1 MFVLDST
8 IGCITASESEVL
20 DIYRSLPTV
29 LSTADAKPASTE
41 AYVYAI
47 KENAGARVYLALVA
61 DNRRIYVYTKPG
73 KAESGNGYPH
83 TFEEALA
90 LTKSMGFFPEPIN
103 LSYGSAMREVVIRN
117 IKIFRTPA
125 SKAGLLLKHG
135 MLGAPTLPNAKTSQP
150 AQKQTAAIS
159 PIAASI
165 ISPTIPPASPAPTIP
180 LAAPTPSIPVAV
192 PSPSTPVA
200 QPALSAPV
208 AQTAPPISA
217 AEPVSPSRVAPP
229 TPQSPPVAAHV
240 STPAGRQETPDWD
253 ERAKAASAIS
263 ELQYELRVVVTEKDA
278 QLVQLQQLSAL
289 QQVTAAELA
298 DVKNECA
305 RVTTERDTLVQV
317 GEQLESVFIE
327 RNTATGKLQELAAQ
341 HHAATT
347 ELVSARQECARLTE
361 ERDALA
367 QVKKELEAVATE
379 RDVAA
384 GKLQELSER
393 QQAATTELVAAQE
406 LSARLTEERDALKLS
421 AHGTEQAS
429 SESASLQKK
438 IAALSKQVDQ
448 ATHRDVELTAECA
461 ALAETAAKTDEY
473 AKTLAAERDAA
484 VERIEHLTAENGSL
498 CSQKDALRAELA
510 SLRAEKEAALLRIG
524 VLEQQ
529 SLAVGLEMSALRNKV
544 ELLADEREILL
555 GENRELTRVVDATI
569 AAATNDMDHS
579 AAAVRVEVAKPW
591 LTPDQIAAPD
601 EATCTA
607 SAAERFQLPEFQD
620 LNFPAF
626 DTGYATSSPASP
638 AVQVP
643 TVAEKPMEFTALADL
658 HDFFPA
664 ELDDEASPGRFLLSA
679 GLKAIEYSCLDDV
692 VELHQSINNAYL
704 SPDGKGQESCRGY
717 ICSLKKGTS
726 MQVFAALLG
735 IQSGRTS
742 VYVPEVQPEDEQSY
756 ARTIRGAIS
765 FAEEVGLMMEPVK
778 LGASSLQQQE
788 CLTRCPVLRSVH

>member
-1 MFVLDST
+1 MFVLDSA
-8 IGCITASESEVL
+8 IGCIAASESEVL
-20 DIYRSLPTV
+20 DLYRSLPTV
-29 LSTADAKPASTE
+29 MSAAGSKPASME
-41 AYVYAI
+41 AYVCAI
-47 KENAGARVYLALVA
+47 KEKAGTRVYLALVA
-61 DNRRIYVYTKPG
+61 DNRKIYVYTKPG
-73 KAESGNGYPH
+73 KSDSDEGYQH
-83 TFEEALA
+83 TVEEALS
-90 LTKSMGFFPEPIN
+90 LTKSMGFFPEPVT
-103 LSYGSAMREVVIRN
+103 LSYGPAMREVVVRN
-117 IKIFRTPA
+117 IKIFRPRG
-125 SKAGLLLKHG
+125 SKVGLLLKNG
-135 MLGAPTLPNAKTSQP
+135 LPGAPTLPNAKTPQP
-150 AQKQTAAIS
+150 AQTQTAVIF
-159 PIAASI
+159 
-165 ISPTIPPASPAPTIP
+165 P
-180 LAAPTPSIPVAV
+180 LAPSLITPAIPVASPTPSIPVAV
-192 PSPSTPVA
+192 PSPSITVVQPASSIPLA
-200 QPALSAPV
+200 QP
-208 AQTAPPISA
+208 T
-217 AEPVSPSRVAPP
+217 PSVRVAPP

-240 STPAGRQETPDWD
+240 STPPGRQETPDWD
-253 ERAKAASAIS
+253 ERVKAASAIS

-289 QQVTAAELA
+289 HQITAAELA
-298 DVKNECA
+298 GVKNECA
-305 RVTTERDTLVQV
+305 RVTAERDTLVQV
-317 GEQLESVFIE
+317 GEQLESVSIE
-327 RNTATGKLQELAAQ
+327 RSAVADKLQELAAKHQ
-341 HHAATT
+341 AATT

-361 ERDALA
+361 ERDALS

-393 QQAATTELVAAQE
+393 QQAATTELIAAQE

-421 AHGTEQAS
+421 AHGAEQAS

-438 IAALSKQVDQ
+438 VAALSKQVDQ
-448 ATHRDVELTAECA
+448 ASHRNIELTAECA
-461 ALAETAAKTDEY
+461 ALAERAAKTDEV

-484 VERIEHLTAENGSL
+484 VERIEHLRAETGSL
-498 CSQKDALRAELA
+498 CSQKDALRSELA
-510 SLRAEKEAALLRIG
+510 SLRADKEAALLRIG

-529 SLAVGLEMSALRNKV
+529 SLAVEVEMSALRNKV

-555 GENRELTRVVDATI
+555 GENRELTRIADATI
-569 AAATNDMDHS
+569 AAATSDMEHT
-579 AAAVRVEVAKPW
+579 AAAGRVEVAKPW
-591 LTPDQIAAPD
+591 LTPDQMAAPD
-601 EATCTA
+601 EATGTA

-620 LNFPAF
+620 LNFPAL
-626 DTGYATSSPASP
+626 DTGDATSAPALQAVQFP
-638 AVQVP
+638 AV
-643 TVAEKPMEFTALADL
+643 ADKPMEFSALADL

-664 ELDDEASPGRFLLSA
+664 GLDDEASPGRFLLNA
-679 GLKAIEYSCLDDV
+679 GLKSIEYSCLDDV

-756 ARTIRGAIS
+756 ARAIRGAIS